1 MQALQAVLVKR
12 EQQYGTCPAGRLFY
26 LALPPSVY
34 PAGLPVESVLPSV
47 HGAFN
52 LLNTLCL
59 QHCVAVSHVCKHRQ
73 CCEGQAEAEV
83 AREVCRGLKENCSA
97 MAAQC
102 NAWLRLIV
110 EKPFGMDLASSEE
123 LAEQLGVLFP
133 EEQLYRIDHY
143 LGKEM
148 MQNMLVLRSVLGC

>member
-1 MQALQAVLVKR
+1 
-12 EQQYGTCPAGRLFY
+12 
-26 LALPPSVY
+26 
-34 PAGLPVESVLPSV
+34 
-47 HGAFN
+47 
-52 LLNTLCL
+52 
-59 QHCVAVSHVCKHRQ
+59 
-73 CCEGQAEAEV
+73 
-83 AREVCRGLKENCSA
+83 

-148 MQNMLVLRSVLGC
+148 MQNMLVLRSVLGCRKVMSDCRTGLQLHITKQKRDAYVVRVAGLPTSSSSQHGIGTSSAMFKSASRSHLAPKGAADTSTSSASSAMSCRTT

>member
-1 MQALQAVLVKR
+1 MR
-12 EQQYGTCPAGRLFY
+12 E
-26 LALPPSVY
+26 
-34 PAGLPVESVLPSV
+34 
-47 HGAFN
+47 
-52 LLNTLCL
+52 
-59 QHCVAVSHVCKHRQ
+59 
-73 CCEGQAEAEV
+73 QAEAEGG
-83 AREVCRGLKENCSA
+83 AQVCRGLKEHCSQ

-148 MQNMLVLRSVLGC
+148 MQNMLVLRSVLGCCAKCGQSVDLQLVAAHRCAGATVMWSCCAAQVCQPVHSAGMEQEFY

>member
-1 MQALQAVLVKR
+1 
-12 EQQYGTCPAGRLFY
+12 
-26 LALPPSVY
+26 
-34 PAGLPVESVLPSV
+34 
-47 HGAFN
+47 
-52 LLNTLCL
+52 
-59 QHCVAVSHVCKHRQ
+59 
-73 CCEGQAEAEV
+73 
-83 AREVCRGLKENCSA
+83 